1 MDTTGTSSVR
11 IGIPFVALAVT
22 LVLAAVLVGF
32 WSRIGNRTD
41 VLTAAVRAVIQLAAV
56 SAVIGV
62 VLRWWISTI
71 AFLVLM
77 SLVAAGTSARRITG
91 SLRLRSWWTWSSI
104 LTGVVPVLAL
114 ILVSTVLPLHP
125 VALLPSAGILI
136 GGAMTATSLA
146 GRRLHEELHDRRGEY
161 EALLSLGFLPVDA
174 VRLLGRPVAEL
185 ALVPG
190 LDQTRTV
197 GLVTLPGAFVGVLL
211 AGASPWQAGA
221 TQLLILLG
229 LLVVQAVAV
238 AVTVE
243 LVARG
248 PLAPAGLP
256 S

>member
-11 IGIPFVALAVT
+11 IGIPFVALAGT
-22 LVLAAVLVGF
+22 LVLLAVLIGL
-32 WSRIGNRTD
+32 WSRIGRRSD
-41 VLTAAVRAVIQLAAV
+41 VVTAAVRAVVQLAAV

-62 VLRWWISTI
+62 VLRSWWSTI
-71 AFLVLM
+71 AFLVVM
-77 SLVAAGTSARRITG
+77 SLVAAGTSARRVTG
-91 SLRLRSWWTWSSI
+91 TLRPRSWWTWASI
-104 LTGVVPVLAL
+104 LVGVLPVLAL
-114 ILVSTVLPLHP
+114 ILASTVLPLHP

-136 GGAMTATSLA
+136 GGAMTATSIA
-146 GRRLHEELHDRRGEY
+146 GRRLQEELRDRRGEY
-161 EALLSLGFLPVDA
+161 EALLSIGFLTPDA
-174 VRLLGRPVAEL
+174 VRFLGRPVAEL

-229 LLVVQAVAV
+229 LLVVQAAAV

-243 LVARG
+243 LIARG
-248 PLAPAGLP
+248 LLASADLP
-256 S
+256 T